1 MAKLKEAEA
10 MHRATIK
17 VPGKPR
23 LNWCDRAVQVIIF
36 RGKIGKKVVT
46 SIIYLIK
53 ISLRIGLP

>member
-36 RGKIGKKVVT
+36 RGKIGKK
-46 SIIYLIK
+46 
-53 ISLRIGLP
+53 